1 MLCFV
6 FLLPAMQQIRI
17 LLEGFNFGTQQF
29 KTAPWVVSRA
39 LLLDVFCAPELCFT
53 CPVEKLS
60 MGDQ

>member
-17 LLEGFNFGTQQF
+17 LLEGFNFGAQQF
-29 KTAPWVVSRA
+29 KTALWVVSWA
-39 LLLDVFCAPELCFT
+39 LLLDVFCVPELCFI
-53 CPVEKLS
+53 CHVEKLS